1 MKVFLVAYAMFSLG
15 TLILQLFASDFFLL
29 CEYNGGACTYMVL
42 EYTWNALTW
51 PHYLL
56 FA

>member
-1 MKVFLVAYAMFSLG
+1 MKIFIVAYAMFSLG
-15 TLILQLFASDFFLL
+15 TLILQLFASDFFLV
-29 CEYNGGACTYMVL
+29 CEYNGGACTYLVL
-42 EYTWNALTW
+42 EQAWNALIW